1 MKMNIRVI
9 FCLFVALFWGA
20 GMGYWSGYK
29 GTQTEIQKANEMQD
43 AKRGY
48 WATRRSA
55 ENRALHQL
63 LIRYN
68 VPADTIRET
77 IGDFEWKADSVLYEY
92 SKKTD
97 WRYSLIDSK

>member
-1 MKMNIRVI
+1 MEINYRVI

-20 GMGYWSGYK
+20 GMGYWSGYEEAQNETK
-29 GTQTEIQKANEMQD
+29 KANEKQN
-43 AKRGY
+43 AIKGY

-68 VPADTIRET
+68 VPADTIHELV
-77 IGDFEWKADSVLYEY
+77 GDFEWKADSVLYGY

-97 WRYSLIDSK
+97 WRNH